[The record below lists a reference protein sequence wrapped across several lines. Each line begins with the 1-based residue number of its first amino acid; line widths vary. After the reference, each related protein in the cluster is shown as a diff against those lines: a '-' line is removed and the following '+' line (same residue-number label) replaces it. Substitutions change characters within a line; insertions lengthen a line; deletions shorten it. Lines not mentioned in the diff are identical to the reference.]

1 MHANLT
7 RRAAMQW
14 TGVAFALPVTQASN
28 LEIGRMPFTPKF
40 VDLVRNFTTVQG
52 TGAVT
57 LGSAVSGY
65 TSLAAA
71 LSTGDQFY
79 YCIQGV
85 DKPQERE
92 VGRGTMQADGRI
104 GREAVLGDLT
114 HFSSGTKTIALVTA
128 AEWFTRVD
136 QASAAGA
143 SIEAAS
149 RSALAGAPANRGP
162 AMLTERGREGLFAW
176 DPSNLSAKVAV
187 DTQQGLHVA
196 PATDPTGASGA
207 WVRKFEGPVS
217 PLWFGLIDNQGNG
230 GNGAANSAALRAML
244 AALRSRA
251 VNSAANYQGLEPV
264 RFPAGY
270 FELAETIDLTGGSL
284 TIEGSASGLANG
296 RGTILKFPAG
306 VTGIRTQLHD
316 TSGAE
321 AADGADHFSG
331 TASVIR
337 GLYLIGGY
345 SGAEAEAHGIHLRSR
360 ALIENCVIANFE
372 GDGIY
377 SNASAVGTPRGNT
390 NNTIISA
397 ARIENC
403 RNGIF
408 VDGTDANIWTVTAVD
423 VSLNRQWGIW
433 DSSFL
438 GNTYVGCHS
447 ASNGYENGALAIAP
461 TMVSDGTNRY
471 GVIAGQE
478 AGASTNA
485 PSGTS
490 ADNQWWYFIQ
500 AGGVIDKYPLWV
512 SGRTYRAGGAARTDN
527 ANARNVFAGCYAE
540 IGQGLAQFV
549 TPTLVVGGML
559 ASHVRG
565 TAGSLTAFGGSN
577 GLTTNG
583 NFTASGNV
591 QARTTGSSFGP
602 TGGAPA
608 NSDFNL
614 DNSSTQSTLN
624 FRKWAGGS
632 STTDAFIGTAN
643 TGLRINHTTT
653 IRLMTGGTA
662 RVLLTANELRP
673 ESDNAVDLGLAGQR
687 WETIFGYNGDFTT
700 QVKVGGVKVIGPQ
713 GAAVADAPA
722 LTSADAAGAAAA
734 PTQAEFNAL
743 VAEFNKL
750 RSDLG
755 ASRAQLNQAL
765 ARLRAHGL
773 VAA

>member
-7 RRAAMQW
+7 RRAAIQW
-14 TGVAFALPVTQASN
+14 SGAAFALPVVQPAY
-28 LEIGRMPFTPKF
+28 LENGMPFTPKF

-52 TGAVT
+52 TGPVA

-71 LSTGDQFY
+71 LNAGDQFY

-104 GREAVLGDLT
+104 AREAVQGELT
-114 HFSSGTKTIALVTA
+114 PFTGGTKTIALVTA
-128 AEWFTRVD
+128 AEWFT
-136 QASAAGA
+136 QASAGA
-143 SIEAAS
+143 SIEVASRAALAAAAS
-149 RSALAGAPANRGP
+149 TRGP

-176 DPSNLSAKVAV
+176 DPGDHSAKVAL
-187 DTQQGLHVA
+187 DAQQGLHVA
-196 PATDPTGASGA
+196 PAGDPTGASGA
-207 WVRKFEGPVS
+207 WIRRFEGPVN
-217 PLWFGLIDNQGNG
+217 PLWFGIIEGNG
-230 GNGAANSAALRAML
+230 KGAANSVALQAML

-251 VNSAANYQGLEPV
+251 VNASNTYQGLEPL
-264 RFPAGY
+264 RFPPGQ
-270 FELAETIDLTGGSL
+270 FEFADTIDITGG
-284 TIEGSASGLANG
+284 TFIIEGCASGLANG

-316 TSGAE
+316 TA
-321 AADGADHFSG
+321 GADATDTDHYSG
-331 TASVIR
+331 TASIIR
-337 GLYLIGGY
+337 GLYLIGGFAG
-345 SGAEAEAHGIHLRSR
+345 SEAEAHGIHLRSR
-360 ALIENCVIANFE
+360 AIIENCVIANFA

-377 SNASAVGTPRGNT
+377 SRASATGSPRGNT
-390 NNTIISA
+390 NNSIVRSC
-397 ARIENC
+397 RIENC
-403 RNGIF
+403 RNGMFI
-408 VDGTDANIWTVTAVD
+408 DGTDANIWTITGVD

-447 ASNGYENGALAIAP
+447 ASNGYENGAVAIAP

-478 AGASTNA
+478 AGASTNP
-485 PSGTS
+485 PSGT
-490 ADNQWWYFIQ
+490 ATDNSWWYFIS
-500 AGGVIDKYPLWV
+500 AGGPIDKYPLWA
-512 SGRTYRAGGAARTDN
+512 SGTTYRAGGAAHSDN
-527 ANARNVFAGCYAE
+527 ANARNVFVGCYAE
-540 IGQGLAQFV
+540 TGQGLAQLV
-549 TPTLVVGGML
+549 TPTLVLGGML
-559 ASHVRG
+559 PSHMRG
-565 TAGSLTAFGGSN
+565 TAGALTAFGGSN

-602 TGGAPA
+602 TSGAAA

-614 DNSSTQSTLN
+614 DNTSTQSTLN
-624 FRKWAGGS
+624 FRKWSGGS
-632 STTDAFIGTAN
+632 ATTDAFIGTAN

-653 IRLMTGGTA
+653 IRLLTGGTA
-662 RVLLTANELRP
+662 RMLLTANELRP
-673 ESDNAVDLGLAGQR
+673 ETDNAMDLGLNGQR
-687 WETIFGYNGDFTT
+687 WETIFGYSGDFTT
-700 QVKVGGVKVIGPQ
+700 QVKVGGIKVLGAQ

-722 LTSADAAGAAAA
+722 LTAADAATAAAA

-755 ASRAQLNQAL
+755 ASRSQLNLAL

-773 VAA
+773 IAA